1 MREYVTLACTKCGN
15 HNYRTSRETKN
26 TKKLEI
32 KKYCKFDRCHTV
44 HKEQRK

>member
-1 MREYVTLACTKCGN
+1 MREYVTLRCSECGRD
-15 HNYRTSRETKN
+15 NYRTSRETRN

-32 KKYCKFDRCHTV
+32 KKYCKHERHHTV